1 MAGSSHAAETETSVA
16 TNPGLAAPAI
26 QPHVLEKQQAIHH
39 IHIFPSR
46 YEKNLPLQRDVKG
59 FFFANDP
66 PWVSLILG

>member
-1 MAGSSHAAETETSVA
+1 MAGSSHAAETETGVA

-46 YEKNLPLQRDVKG
+46 YKQT
-59 FFFANDP
+59 
-66 PWVSLILG
+66 